1 MVEVKKTLRAR
12 FKAAVTR
19 IKGKAAVGALALT
32 AAVATAGGTVA
43 KATET
48 ASSSGISI
56 NFEPTQMFTYSNV
69 IIDCLMPVVY
79 ITAGL
84 SLGFTVIYALKS
96 AFSSRM

>member
-1 MVEVKKTLRAR
+1 MSLIQKVKSIGTRASVVVP
-12 FKAAVTR
+12 AVTT
-19 IKGKAAVGALALT
+19 AVMTGATNVWATEGEVT
-32 AAVATAGGTVA
+32 AA
-43 KATET
+43 
-48 ASSSGISI
+48 GINI
-56 NFEPTQMFTYSNV
+56 DFQPDQMFTYSNV